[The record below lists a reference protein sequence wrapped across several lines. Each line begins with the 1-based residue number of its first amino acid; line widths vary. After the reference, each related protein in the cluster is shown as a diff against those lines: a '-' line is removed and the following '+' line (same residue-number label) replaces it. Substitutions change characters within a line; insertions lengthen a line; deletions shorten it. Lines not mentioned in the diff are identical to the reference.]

1 MYGDSGPLGVQM
13 LPRLLQSRECTDV
26 PHSWWSLVSPVR
38 ACSRPSVE
46 NGVVS
51 ARGSERPVVKQSTG
65 LGLPSGV
72 RARALIAGDRSSN
85 GEVLRALAVEAGPGV
100 RRALAGNPSTP
111 QDVLVEL
118 AGDELRAVRWA
129 VALNPS
135 SPEESLMALVSDPFN
150 EVRCAVPIHKNC
162 GPRVQRAVAA
172 SRGSMARQNLAG
184 QELAADVAQSL
195 SADFDPQVRGRL
207 AAHTRDPDV
216 LARLL
221 TDPSEVVRA
230 AAAENGHLSREQALL
245 LAKDRSWKVRYQL
258 AVFSRVDLP
267 IDVLE
272 LLARDR

>member
-1 MYGDSGPLGVQM
+1 MPA
-13 LPRLLQSRECTDV
+13 RE
-26 PHSWWSLVSPVR
+26 
-38 ACSRPSVE
+38 
-46 NGVVS
+46 
-51 ARGSERPVVKQSTG
+51 SERAMVKQSTG
-65 LGLPSGV
+65 LCLPTGA
-72 RARALIAGDRSSN
+72 RERALIAGDQSTN
-85 GEVLRALAVEAGPGV
+85 VEVLRALAVEAGPGV

-111 QDVLVEL
+111 QDVLVVL
-118 AGDELRAVRWA
+118 AGDERRAVRWA

-135 SPEESLMALVSDPFN
+135 APEEALMALVSDPFN
-150 EVRCAVPIHKNC
+150 EVRWAVPIHKNC

-172 SRGSMARQNLAG
+172 SRDSMARQNLAG

-195 SADFDPQVRGRL
+195 AADPDPQVRGRL
-207 AAHTRDPDV
+207 ASLTRDPDV

-230 AAAENGHLSREQALL
+230 GAAENGQLSRQQTLL

-272 LLARDR
+272 LLARDRSVEVRFALTGSRQPESIARILYGDPDPRVANNMEQWRRSDPR